1 MTTIRTEDTTIP
13 ESSADQTVVIKNDEV
28 EAVSV
33 SSPAAS
39 TTVRTSEGISQYT
52 AMDIC
57 LHTVTKP
64 YENEVTLRRQNPP
77 LKCC

>member
-13 ESSADQTVVIKNDEV
+13 ESSADQTVVIKNEEV

-39 TTVRTSEGISQYT
+39 TTVRTSEGK
-52 AMDIC
+52 D
-57 LHTVTKP
+57 
-64 YENEVTLRRQNPP
+64 
-77 LKCC
+77 

>member
-13 ESSADQTVVIKNDEV
+13 EASADQTVVIKNEEV

-39 TTVRTSEGISQYT
+39 TTVRTSEGITRHAECDLNKIEKTFNGTY
-52 AMDIC
+52 A
-57 LHTVTKP
+57 
-64 YENEVTLRRQNPP
+64 R
-77 LKCC
+77 